1 MGRLRVAR
9 IAGGLGLYYRGG
21 EIYTHKVEEEGVA
34 DELRYGP
41 NGLKLPE
48 PVADLIKQFARICA
62 ETRIERDTNRNVY
75 SR

>member
-1 MGRLRVAR
+1 MGRLKTAR

-21 EIYTHKVEEEGVA
+21 EIFTQKVGEGVA
-34 DELRYGP
+34 DELYYGP

-62 ETRIERDTNRNVY
+62 ETRIERNTNRNDY
-75 SR
+75 R